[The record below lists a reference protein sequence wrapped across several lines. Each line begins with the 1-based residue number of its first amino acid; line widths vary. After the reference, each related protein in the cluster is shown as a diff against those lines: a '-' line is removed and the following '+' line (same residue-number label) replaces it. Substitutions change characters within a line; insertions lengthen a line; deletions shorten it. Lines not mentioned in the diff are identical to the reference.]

1 MEHMDRKTFIGG
13 SDIAAVL
20 GLSRFKSAC
29 QLYAEKTGQ
38 IETKNHE
45 SEAMYWGKILEE
57 SVRKEFEKQTG
68 LHVESGGVYQH
79 PQYDFCRGHVDGYI
93 PSENAILEIKCVNSF
108 NKRLW
113 RNDAGQ
119 DIVPVEYLI
128 QAAYYCELSGAEQIY
143 FAVLFGGYEF
153 KKFHLDY
160 TGAFKEAG
168 ESLIPKAVE
177 FWERIQTKNPPAP
190 ISTDDAFYAYP
201 IPDKRMSLATI
212 EIEEKRRRHAEIS
225 EQIRYLINLKSS
237 LRLDLMNY
245 LKNSEYLISVGGK
258 ILATWKTWSNGTRR
272 LTVKGMSKD
281 EK

>member
-13 SDIAAVL
+13 SDMAAVL

-38 IETKNHE
+38 IEMKNHE
-45 SEAMYWGKILEE
+45 SEAMYWGKVLEE

-79 PQYDFCRGHVDGYI
+79 PKYDFCKGHVDGYI
-93 PSENAILEIKCVNSF
+93 PSENAILEIKCVSSYNR
-108 NKRLW
+108 RLW

-119 DIVPVEYLI
+119 YIVPVEYLI
-128 QAAYYCELSGAEQIY
+128 QAAYYCELSGAKRIY
-143 FAVLFGGYEF
+143 FAVLFGGHEF
-153 KKFHLDY
+153 KKFHIDY
-160 TGAFKEAG
+160 TGGFKGAG

-177 FWERIQTKNPPAP
+177 FWKRIQTKNPPTP
-190 ISTDDAFYAYP
+190 ISKEDAFYAYP

-212 EIEEKRRRHAEIS
+212 EIEEKCRQYAEVY
-225 EQIRYLINLKSS
+225 EQIKELKDDRSS

-272 LTVKGMSKD
+272 LTVKGMGK
-281 EK
+281 K